1 MQLDYKRVGLLC
13 RSSQFLEQS
22 RCDPSKA
29 GFNTLLEALS
39 KRRPD
44 LQHLRLS
51 CANSKNMIPYI
62 AIVNEIMEAF
72 IATEGGVSG
81 TMAVGNEADE
91 EVGSSGKAAALGEQ
105 ATQVFRDTIAT
116 RMHPL
121 KFFPYHQGL
130 DATKTYLSSMGIP
143 FAEIAS
149 TFRSTACIISQF
161 ISALPDDGSA
171 REGLLRE
178 ADLIWRRADVANTLN
193 LQPLD
198 FSAVSREN
206 IYTTKFLDTVA
217 GLASGDSVTDPL
229 SHILSVPKPHLSW
242 GYDGPGDML
251 NDSEKEKTGLCFICK
266 QLLPRSGLTF
276 KELLEIVNTTYF
288 AGRLV
293 ITNINN
299 SQVFDGQL
307 SEMRLR
313 ALDTATDPSP
323 VRTGADDKAKQLSE
337 KNAIGPLTEELC
349 HELQGFIRLRN
360 KLGWTT
366 NEVDVA
372 IGSLTENHTRN
383 CTIGSLDEYR
393 GITYRLLEDL
403 SYVVKLSDL
412 TDVSASSLFPLW
424 AQINS
429 RGEQS
434 LYSKVFL
441 RPISFVSLFKPGSN
455 GKYFETSDA
464 IENHIPALTMALK
477 LGNEDLDCI
486 ITAAGVQRNTELDM
500 DVLSRLYRH
509 TILCRML
516 DAPTK
521 DYSAILSL
529 FPHQNPFLDPKT
541 TLEAVT
547 VWKQLTRSGWSTT
560 EILSSAACD
569 GIAQSNLA
577 LLSQDSV
584 TRVSSVLANISRT
597 AYLVKKLELS
607 AEELKYLSTPGGLVS
622 IQLETL
628 TLQGLCQL
636 DVYRQLRDSAA
647 KDRSSL
653 LGLFGWLDEPDRIP
667 NGTGGLASRLAAAT
681 TWPQAQLTTALN
693 AKYANMS
700 VASQLKHICSL
711 EELSSLQA
719 VMEVSSRVKTAPGKE
734 VVQPLLT
741 LFRVATPTRP
751 DGVAKDFARAD
762 ELRMLL
768 GRNQLKQCTDEL
780 RERQRTALVEFLL
793 QQPYVKEMDLF
804 DADALFDYFLVDVN
818 MGAQLEI
825 TRMKQA
831 ISTVQMYVQ
840 RCLLGLEAD
849 NGVTSSSIVQTK
861 WQWMQKH
868 NVWAATRKGVL

>member
-1 MQLDYKRVGLLC
+1 
-13 RSSQFLEQS
+13 
-22 RCDPSKA
+22 
-29 GFNTLLEALS
+29 
-39 KRRPD
+39 
-44 LQHLRLS
+44 
-51 CANSKNMIPYI
+51 
-62 AIVNEIMEAF
+62 
-72 IATEGGVSG
+72 
-81 TMAVGNEADE
+81 
-91 EVGSSGKAAALGEQ
+91 
-105 ATQVFRDTIAT
+105 
-116 RMHPL
+116 
-121 KFFPYHQGL
+121 
-130 DATKTYLSSMGIP
+130 
-143 FAEIAS
+143 
-149 TFRSTACIISQF
+149 
-161 ISALPDDGSA
+161 
-171 REGLLRE
+171 
-178 ADLIWRRADVANTLN
+178 
-193 LQPLD
+193 
-198 FSAVSREN
+198 
-206 IYTTKFLDTVA
+206 
-217 GLASGDSVTDPL
+217 
-229 SHILSVPKPHLSW
+229 
-242 GYDGPGDML
+242 
-251 NDSEKEKTGLCFICK
+251 
-266 QLLPRSGLTF
+266 
-276 KELLEIVNTTYF
+276 
-288 AGRLV
+288 
-293 ITNINN
+293 
-299 SQVFDGQL
+299 
-307 SEMRLR
+307 
-313 ALDTATDPSP
+313 
-323 VRTGADDKAKQLSE
+323 
-337 KNAIGPLTEELC
+337 
-349 HELQGFIRLRN
+349 
-360 KLGWTT
+360 
-366 NEVDVA
+366 
-372 IGSLTENHTRN
+372 
-383 CTIGSLDEYR
+383 
-393 GITYRLLEDL
+393 
-403 SYVVKLSDL
+403 
-412 TDVSASSLFPLW
+412 
-424 AQINS
+424 
-429 RGEQS
+429 
-434 LYSKVFL
+434 VFL

-464 IENHIPALTMALK
+464 IENHIPALAMALK

-560 EILSSAACD
+560 EILSSAAYMLTSSVPLGEVTWD
-569 GIAQSNLA
+569 TKQSSSTRFTNLA

-584 TRVSSVLANISRT
+584 TRVGSVLANTSRT

-622 IQLETL
+622 IQLEAL

-667 NGTGGLASRLAAAT
+667 NDTGGLASRLAAAT

-700 VASQLKHICSL
+700 VAYQLKHICSL
-711 EELSSLQA
+711 EELSSLQD

-751 DGVAKDFARAD
+751 DDVAKDFACAD

-818 MGAQLEI
+818 MGAQSEI